1 MKAKS
6 GKLVSAVK
14 PSKPVEAFEA
24 DDANPG
30 KVAEVKAKQVE
41 QKKGKYGSTPV
52 PPFKPLE
59 DQTPEEKEENTSWIE
74 IELLDEEDAPVSGEK
89 YEIELP
95 DGTFAKG
102 SLDGD
107 GFARVDG
114 IKPGECKV
122 TFPELDKDAWESA

>member
-6 GKLVSAVK
+6 GKLVKVVAPAK
-14 PSKPVEAFEA
+14 PEAAFEA
-24 DDANPG
+24 DEANPG

-41 QKKGKYGSTPV
+41 TKKGKYGSTVAPAH
-52 PPFKPLE
+52 KALQ
-59 DQTPEEKEENTSWIE
+59 DQTPEERKQNTSWIE

-102 SLDGD
+102 TLDGN

-114 IKPGECKV
+114 IMPGACKV
-122 TFPELDKDAWESA
+122 SFPALDKDAWS

>member
-1 MKAKS
+1 MKTKS
-6 GKLVSAVK
+6 GKLVNVVA
-14 PSKPVEAFEA
+14 PTKPVEAFEA

-41 QKKGKYGSTPV
+41 TKTGKYGSTVAPAH
-52 PPFKPLE
+52 KPLE
-59 DQTPEEKEENTSWIE
+59 DQTPEEQEENTSWIE
-74 IELLDEEDAPVSGEK
+74 IELLDEEDAPVSGER

-102 SLDGD
+102 TLDGD

-114 IKPGECKV
+114 IKPGACKV
-122 TFPELDKDAWESA
+122 SFPSLDKEAWESA

>member
-6 GKLVSAVK
+6 GKTVTVVA
-14 PSKPVEAFEA
+14 PSKPQEAFEA
-24 DDANPG
+24 DEANPG

-41 QKKGKYGSTPV
+41 KKEGKYGSTVIPAH
-52 PPFKPLE
+52 KALQ

-74 IELLDEEDAPVSGEK
+74 IELLDEEDAPVPGEK

-102 SLDGD
+102 TLDGD

-122 TFPELDKDAWESA
+122 SFPELDKEAWSQA